1 MVLSLLS
8 TVAIVAA
15 FAVTTS
21 ILPRVGAL
29 VAPRLTTSTGA
40 NPRCCISRCC
50 CCCCPM
56 MIECG
61 RLTADSFWKRKSS
74 WYSHTTTTTTRTTNF
89 ITMMNHHPDQD
100 HYEQEEEEK
109 EEEYDRTPNQTT
121 TKATTTTSTPSIF
134 HILTSKLSLH
144 PTQSVLF
151 SIAMIVSGAILGP
164 CLDSYH
170 SLFHVLQYDQPLI
183 FFGSSSSGSPLE
195 IVTTYWVP
203 PLFGLAAWIIG
214 WMYLLLDEYFDDNYS
229 DHDHHALSTTPTLTD
244 EMSDRRRHW
253 GHDVADRSPS
263 PPKIL
268 YGISFFTFQ
277 YWLSGILY
285 ASGVVDRTT
294 LLAILILM
302 ATFGFR
308 TFDRTISGFVT
319 SLATAIGGP
328 LIEVGLLSLSRYD
341 HASLLHGMGY
351 HYTDLGETG
360 FFPLWIV
367 PVYFLGGPANGN
379 LARGYWTFLTSLRVD
394 APSSSFVAT
403 DTASSWPCTT
413 CNATRC
419 TDCPN
424 W

>member
-15 FAVTTS
+15 FAVGTS
-21 ILPRVGAL
+21 ILPQVGAL
-29 VAPRLTTSTGA
+29 VSPRPTTSTGA

-50 CCCCPM
+50 CWS
-56 MIECG
+56 
-61 RLTADSFWKRKSS
+61 RLTADSFWRRKSS
-74 WYSHTTTTTTRTTNF
+74 WYSHTTTRTTNF

-100 HYEQEEEEK
+100 HYEQEEEK
-109 EEEYDRTPNQTT
+109 VEEDDDDRKPNQTT
-121 TKATTTTSTPSIF
+121 TKATTTTTTPSIF
-134 HILTSKLSLH
+134 HILTSKLSLY

-170 SLFHVLQYDQPLI
+170 SLFHVLQYDQPVL
-183 FFGSSSSGSPLE
+183 FFGSSSGWSPLE

-214 WMYLLLDEYFDDNYS
+214 WMYLLLDEYFDNNYN
-229 DHDHHALSTTPTLTD
+229 DHDHALSTTPTLTD
-244 EMSDRRRHW
+244 EMSDRRQQW
-253 GHDVADRSPS
+253 GHDDTDRSPS

-394 APSSSFVAT
+394 APSSSLVTT
-403 DTASSWPCTT
+403 DTASIPTQSSSWPCTT

>member
-1 MVLSLLS
+1 
-8 TVAIVAA
+8 
-15 FAVTTS
+15 
-21 ILPRVGAL
+21 
-29 VAPRLTTSTGA
+29 
-40 NPRCCISRCC
+40 
-50 CCCCPM
+50 
-56 MIECG
+56 
-61 RLTADSFWKRKSS
+61 
-74 WYSHTTTTTTRTTNF
+74 
-89 ITMMNHHPDQD
+89 MMNHHPDED
-100 HYEQEEEEK
+100 HYEQEEEDDD
-109 EEEYDRTPNQTT
+109 DRKPNQTT
-121 TKATTTTSTPSIF
+121 TKATTTSTTPSIF
-134 HILTSKLSLH
+134 HILTSKLSLY

-170 SLFHVLQYDQPLI
+170 SLFHVLQYDQPVL
-183 FFGSSSSGSPLE
+183 FFGSSSGWSPLE

-214 WMYLLLDEYFDDNYS
+214 WMYLLLDEYFDNNYN
-229 DHDHHALSTTPTLTD
+229 DHDHALSTMPTLTD
-244 EMSDRRRHW
+244 EMSDRRQQW
-253 GHDVADRSPS
+253 GHDDTDRSPS

-394 APSSSFVAT
+394 APSSSLVTT
-403 DTASSWPCTT
+403 DTASIPTQASSWPCTT